1 VSGRIA
7 FLNARVIDPANG
19 TDEMG
24 AVLVQ
29 DGRIVDT
36 GPLPF
41 NDPAGGPYEIVDCE
55 GRVLCPGL
63 IDLKVSTG
71 EPGNEHRET
80 IVSAGRAAAAGG
92 VTSIVL
98 QPDTNPPLDDPALI
112 EYVARARCDVRVRP
126 MGALTH
132 GLKGESMSEMA
143 LLADAGAVAFTD
155 GNRTLANTRVMRR
168 ALSYAATFDLL
179 VAVHC
184 EDPWLAEGGSMN
196 EGETATRLGLPGIPA
211 AAEAIIV
218 ERDIRLAELT
228 GARLHI
234 AQISTRASLAIV
246 AAAKSRGTRVTCAV
260 SAAHLALNELDI
272 GTYLTFRKLTPPLRS
287 DDDRQA
293 MLEGVIDGT
302 IDAIVSSHD
311 PQAADTKRQPFAQA
325 AFGGAGLETLLP
337 VALMPFHA
345 GDMGLMQ
352 ALARVTSSP
361 ARILRLDDGTGTLAK
376 GAPADFCIFDP
387 GAARTIRRED
397 LLSRSKNTPF
407 EGLNFQGRV
416 WRTYVGGRQVFAGAS

>member
-1 VSGRIA
+1 MSRVA
-7 FLNARVIDPANG
+7 FLNARLVDPASG

-24 AVLVQ
+24 AVLVEN
-29 DGRIVDT
+29 GVIVDA

-41 NDPAGGPYEIVDCE
+41 NDPTGGKYDIVDCE

-63 IDLKVSTG
+63 VDLKVSTG

-80 IVSAGRAAAAGG
+80 IASAGRAAAAGG
-92 VTSIVL
+92 VTTIVL
-98 QPDTNPPLDDPALI
+98 QPDTEPALDDPALV
-112 EYVARARCDVRVRP
+112 EYVIRAHCDVRVRP

-132 GLKGESMSEMA
+132 GLKGETMSEMA
-143 LLADAGAVAFTD
+143 LLAASGAVAFTD
-155 GNRTLANTRVMRR
+155 GNRTLKNTRVMRR
-168 ALSYAATFDLL
+168 ALSYAATFDFL

-184 EDPWLAEGGSMN
+184 EDPYLAEGGAMN

-211 AAEAIIV
+211 IAEAIIV

-234 AQISTRASLAIV
+234 AQISTRASLAII
-246 AAAKSRGTRVTCAV
+246 AAAKARGVKVTCAV

-287 DDDRQA
+287 DDDRRA
-293 MLEGVIDGT
+293 MLEGIIDGT

-311 PQAADTKRQPFAQA
+311 PQAADTKRQPFAQS

-345 GDMGLMQ
+345 GEMDLLQ
-352 ALARVTSSP
+352 ALAAVTSKPS
-361 ARILRLDDGTGTLAK
+361 AILRLADTGTLAK
-376 GAPADFCIFDP
+376 GALADICIFDP
-387 GAARTIRRED
+387 GQARTIRRED

-416 WRTYVGGRQVFAGAS
+416 WRSYVGGRMVFEATS

>member
-1 VSGRIA
+1 MSRIA
-7 FLNARVIDPANG
+7 FLNARIVDPASN
-19 TDEMG
+19 TDELG

-41 NDPAGGPYEIVDCE
+41 NDPTGGAYDIVDCE

-80 IVSAGRAAAAGG
+80 LASAGRAAAAGG
-92 VTSIVL
+92 VTTIVL
-98 QPDTNPPLDDPALI
+98 QPDTDPPLDDPALI

-126 MGALTH
+126 MAALTH
-132 GLKGESMSEMA
+132 GLNGETMSEMA

-155 GNRTLANTRVMRR
+155 GNRTLKNTRVMRR
-168 ALSYAATFDLL
+168 ALSYAATFDLV

-184 EDPWLAEGGSMN
+184 EDPYLAEGGAMN

-234 AQISTRASLAIV
+234 AQVSTRASLDLI
-246 AAAKSRGTRVTCAV
+246 AAAKKRGTNVTCAV

-272 GTYLTFRKLTPPLRS
+272 GTYLTFRKLSPPLRS
-287 DDDRQA
+287 DADRQA

-311 PQAADTKRQPFAQA
+311 PQAPDTKRQPFAQS

-337 VALMPFHA
+337 VALLPFHS
-345 GDMGLMQ
+345 GDMK
-352 ALARVTSSP
+352 LARALGKVTSEP
-361 ARILRLDDGTGTLAK
+361 ARILRLNDGSGTLAR
-376 GAPADFCIFDP
+376 GAPADLCIFDP
-387 GAARTIRRED
+387 SVARTIRRED

-407 EGLNFQGRV
+407 EGLSFQGQV
-416 WRTYVGGRQVFAGAS
+416 WRTYVGGRRVFEAAT